1 MNLLV
6 SERIKLLSTRSPW
19 WCLVTAFAIVVGT
32 AALMASAGEGDLS
45 VADTQGGTKIA
56 LGVVVVLAALAV
68 TTEYR
73 FGTIRATFQAAP
85 ARGPALVAKAVVVA
99 TAAGL
104 AGLLAGP
111 TAWLTAEVL
120 APDRTAG
127 LAGGGDWR
135 VVLGSGLL
143 YAISAVIAV
152 AVGVLLRQTA
162 GALALLLVWV
172 LQGEML
178 LGLIPEFGP
187 AVRDWLP
194 FRAGA
199 HLVSSNGGPLGHW
212 GSAAYFAAFAA
223 VLFVFA
229 ISVAKR
235 RDA

>member
-1 MNLLV
+1 MNLLA

-19 WCLVTAFAIVVGT
+19 WCLVAAFVLVVGT
-32 AALMASAGEGDLS
+32 AGLMAAAGDSELT
-45 VADTQGGTKIA
+45 VPATQNGTKLA
-56 LGVVVVLAALAV
+56 LAVVVVLAALAV

-73 FGTIRATFQAAP
+73 FGTIRATFQAEP
-85 ARGPALVAKAVVVA
+85 ARGPALAAKAVVVA
-99 TAAGL
+99 VAAGL

-111 TAWLTAEVL
+111 AAWLTAELL
-120 APDRTAG
+120 APDRTAA
-127 LAGGGDWR
+127 LAAGGDWR
-135 VVLGSGLL
+135 TVLGSGPL
-143 YAISAVIAV
+143 YAVSAVVAV
-152 AVGVLLRQTA
+152 AVGILLRQTA

-199 HLVSSNGGPLGHW
+199 QFVSADGGPLGHW
-212 GSAAYFAAFAA
+212 GSLGYFATFAVA
-223 VLFVFA
+223 LLAIA

>member
-19 WCLVTAFAIVVGT
+19 WCLISAFVIVVGT
-32 AALMASAGEGDLS
+32 AALMATAGEGDLS

-56 LGVVVVLAALAV
+56 LAVVVVLAALAV

-73 FGTIRATFQAAP
+73 FGTIRATFQAEP
-85 ARGPALVAKAVVVA
+85 ARGPALAAKAVVVA
-99 TAAGL
+99 VAAGL
-104 AGLLAGP
+104 AGMLAGP
-111 TAWLTAEVL
+111 VAWLTAELL

-127 LAGGGDWR
+127 LAGGAEWR
-135 VVLGSGLL
+135 TVLGSGLL

-152 AVGVLLRQTA
+152 AVGVLLRHTA
-162 GALALLLVWV
+162 GALALLLCWV

-199 HLVSSNGGPLGHW
+199 HLVSGDGGPLGHW
-212 GSAAYFAAFAA
+212 GSAAYFAAFAV
-223 VLFVFA
+223 VLFGLA
-229 ISVAKR
+229 ISVAKK